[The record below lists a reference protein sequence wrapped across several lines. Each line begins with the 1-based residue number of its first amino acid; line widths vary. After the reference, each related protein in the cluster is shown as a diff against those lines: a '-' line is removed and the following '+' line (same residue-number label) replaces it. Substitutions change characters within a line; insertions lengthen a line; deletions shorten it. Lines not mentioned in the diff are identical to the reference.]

1 MGRIAEALKRAEQE
15 RRSPSRGRR
24 SGTAGLADPV
34 NVSAMLTL
42 PTDAGQTDI
51 SCLEVSDEV
60 LPIVEGMTGSLVTYY
75 DRSCPVSEQFRTL
88 RTRLI
93 SLNPRNE
100 HRVLAITSTVP
111 KEGKSVSTVNLA
123 FSLAE
128 IRHLKTVIVDGDFR
142 RSSLAKL
149 LNLRN
154 TPGLADLLRGE
165 ATYEEVLQPTPLP
178 NLFFIAA
185 GNTDRR
191 SAAELL
197 TSRKTADVFRKLH
210 TQFHYSLV
218 DTPPVT
224 TVTDVGIIGHM
235 CSAVILVVR
244 LNKALEPMARR
255 AVRLLQVNNIPIL
268 GALLVGD
275 DRTMTRYAY
284 QYSYDGDYQDDLRQR
299 ATDHD
304 AR

>member
-15 RRSPSRGRR
+15 RRSHSPGRLSR
-24 SGTAGLADPV
+24 TAGLADPMD
-34 NVSAMLTL
+34 VSAMLTL
-42 PTDAGQTDI
+42 PTDVGQVDAGG
-51 SCLEVSDEV
+51 LEVSDEV

-93 SLNPRNE
+93 SLNPSNE

-128 IRHLKTVIVDGDFR
+128 IRHLKTVVVDGDFR
-142 RSSLAKL
+142 RSSLAKM

-197 TSRKTADVFRKLH
+197 TSRKTADVFRRLH
-210 TQFHYSLV
+210 AQFHYSLV

-275 DRTMTRYAY
+275 DRTMTRYGY
-284 QYSYDGDYQDDLRQR
+284 QYSDDCNYRDYLRQR
-299 ATDHD
+299 PTDD
-304 AR
+304 TAQ